1 MAILIF
7 EELHQQFYFNL
18 TWRRLSKPFLINLI
32 ASIFSFLIQNSHF
45 YIPNLNSF
53 LRHTPIVCC
62 TSLLG
67 NTILYSHHAYLKLIH
82 HIFSKTDPFSVFS
95 ISVTTIPIWITLTP
109 TGNSFL
115 LIVELTTWGPLTKLF
130 TDPLSHYAM
139 PSTLWGICLRESLNK
154 IKNKYY

>member
-95 ISVTTIPIWITLTP
+95 ILCYYYPYLNYPNTNWKFLSSHCWTDNLRTSNQVIYRPTISLCHAFY
-109 TGNSFL
+109 SL
-115 LIVELTTWGPLTKLF
+115 R
-130 TDPLSHYAM
+130 HM
-139 PSTLWGICLRESLNK
+139 PKRKS
-154 IKNKYY
+154 